1 MTLDDLAPLLKSG
14 PGHRLAILGIGNE
27 LNGDDAAGVLV
38 ARQIRA
44 NLAPAD
50 LGPAGSLFV
59 VEAGPSPESFTG
71 PLRRFAP
78 HLVVLVDAAELSE
91 PPGTILCFDWRDAE
105 GLSAST
111 HTLPPSLLAKFL
123 TREVGCGVLLVG
135 IQAKSLEL
143 DGPVS
148 AEVRAAVDV
157 VAAALLRGI
166 RGEFPAAR

>member
-1 MTLDDLAPLLKSG
+1 MILDDLAPLLNSE
-14 PGHRLAILGIGNE
+14 PGRKLAILGIGNE
-27 LNGDDAAGVLV
+27 LNADDAAGVLV

-44 NLAPAD
+44 KLHPAD
-50 LGPAGSLFV
+50 LDPAGSLFV

-78 HLVVLVDAAELSE
+78 DLVVLVDAAELSE

-105 GLSAST
+105 GLSVST
-111 HTLPPSLLAKFL
+111 HTLPPTLLAKFL
-123 TREVGCGVLLVG
+123 IHEVGCGVLLVG

-148 AEVRAAVDV
+148 SEVLTAVDV

-166 RGEFPAAR
+166 RGG